1 MDRLAGVIKP
11 YDWGQLDAL
20 ADMLGHPAPG
30 HPEAEYWLGAHPGG
44 PATLESSGT
53 TLDVA
58 IARSPIELL
67 GPEVAERF
75 GGLPFLVKLL
85 AARQALSI
93 QTHPSA
99 AQAAAGYAREEAGG
113 PARDAPDRNY
123 RDANHK
129 PELICALTPFEARCG
144 FRPAARTDAVL
155 GCLGPAL
162 DPVRQQLASVGPAAT
177 ATWLLGLDGPEAA
190 HLARTTV
197 AAASDLLARATV
209 AAASDLVAT
218 GTDIA
223 GIGAEAEATVAI
235 GQAFP
240 DDVGVVV
247 ALLLNHVVLEPG
259 QALFLEAGTLH
270 AYLNGFGVEVMAN
283 SDNVV
288 RGGLTSKHVDVD
300 ELVAIVDD
308 RTGPAPVQ
316 TPDGPDHTY
325 ASPVPEFEVTRLD
338 GAGGTIDTVEATP
351 TGPEIVLVTDGS
363 VEVVSASARLTLARG
378 QAGFVSP
385 ADGPYRLVDR
395 APGRSMVWRVTVGS
409 PG

>member
-1 MDRLAGVIKP
+1 MDRLAGVVKP

-20 ADMLGHPAPG
+20 ADMLGHSAPG

-44 PATLESSGT
+44 PAVLESSGT
-53 TLDVA
+53 TLDLA

-67 GPEVAERF
+67 GPQVAERF

-99 AQAAAGYAREEAGG
+99 AQAAAGYAREEAAGL
-113 PARDAPDRNY
+113 ARDAPDRNY

-144 FRPAARTDAVL
+144 FRAAEQTDMVL
-155 GCLGPAL
+155 ERFGPAL
-162 DPVRQQLASVGPAAT
+162 DPVRSQLRSVGPART
-177 ATWLLGLDGPEAA
+177 ATWLLGSAGPEAA
-190 HLARTTV
+190 G
-197 AAASDLLARATV
+197 LARATV
-209 AAASDLVAT
+209 AAAADLLAS
-218 GTDIA
+218 GTDVS
-223 GIGAEAEATVAI
+223 GPRAEAASTMAI
-235 GQAFP
+235 GKAFP

-247 ALLLNHVVLEPG
+247 ALLLNHVVLAPG

-270 AYLNGFGVEVMAN
+270 AYLDGFGVEVMAN
-283 SDNVV
+283 SDNVI

-316 TPDGPDHTY
+316 TPGGATHTY
-325 ASPVPEFEVTRLD
+325 VSPVPEFEVTRFD
-338 GAGGTIDTVEATP
+338 GTAGTIGTVEVTP
-351 TGPEIVLVTDGS
+351 SGPEIVLVTDGA
-363 VEVVSASARLTLARG
+363 VEVVSASNRLTLARG
-378 QAGFVSP
+378 QAGFVAPS
-385 ADGPYRLVDR
+385 DGPYRLIDR
-395 APGRSMVWRVTVGS
+395 APGRSMVWRVTVGAS
-409 PG
+409 S